1 MKKTL
6 LLLSFLAFVLS
17 LNSPS
22 EAVYKV
28 KPKPVFHSAQEGHLY
43 GLAHGEIYTDG
54 GYVKEGV
61 WGTMEGVINA
71 PSESVWKLFLR
82 TNDWKY
88 YRLPNLTD
96 SRAVT
101 EDIVREVGTNQ
112 KAKAFYEVLGDQVI
126 NPVRHRNPTGIWSSY
141 TFQYYDLPWPL
152 ADKWMVVKNKNDE
165 REGPQGVYKIEW
177 YCVAGNVKTMSGSM
191 ILEPFVE
198 NKDMTR
204 MEYHVLSNPGSKVPR
219 FLIKWGVR
227 STMPAA
233 IRAIRRVADEV
244 YGHSPPLLKAQ

>member
-6 LLLSFLAFVLS
+6 LFLLTFTFSLS
-17 LNSPS
+17 SPS

-28 KPKPVFHSAQEGHLY
+28 KPRPVFNSAQEEHLY
-43 GLAHGEIYTDG
+43 GLSHGEIYTNG

-61 WGTMEGVINA
+61 WGTMEGVIEA
-71 PSESVWKLFLR
+71 PSELVWKLFLR

-101 EDIVREVGTNQ
+101 EEIVERVGDNQ
-112 KAKAFYEVLGDQVI
+112 KAKAFYEALGDQVI
-126 NPVRHRNPTGIWSSY
+126 NPVRHRNPTGVWHSY

-165 REGPQGVYKIEW
+165 TKGAGGVYKVEW
-177 YCVAGNVKTMSGSM
+177 DSVVGNVKTMSGSM
-191 ILEPFVE
+191 ILEPFE
-198 NKDMTR
+198 GDKERTR

-219 FLIKWGVR
+219 FLIKWGVK

-233 IRAIRRVADEV
+233 IRAIRRVSEEA
-244 YGHSPPLLKAQ
+244 YGRPPPLLKTQ